1 MDNKN
6 CGKKIKVLYIFTSC
20 KKTGPTQQLLNLISN
35 LDRDRFDPYLV
46 TVYDEGEE
54 SLLEQ
59 YKKVVPHRKVK
70 LSQKEMLIGHVSKI
84 KDIIQQ
90 IQPDIVHTSGVLP
103 DFMIARLGIHNHVL
117 TSRNYVYDDYPAE
130 FGKVKGVIL
139 AKVHLYAITHTPY
152 AMCCSKSLHDIY
164 LKKEKIEIQYIRNG
178 VDIQKYYPANDSKL
192 ELRRELKLPL
202 DKKIIVYGAL
212 FNDRKNQGFILQ
224 NFANRKEFENCC
236 LLLLGDGPN
245 YSLLKEQYL
254 EFSNILMPGNV
265 SNMPDYLRA
274 SDYYVSSSKS
284 EGLPNGVLEA
294 MATGLPVLLSD
305 IEQHLEVLEPD
316 SEVGLSY
323 TAGDDDDFVNKM
335 CLLLKNEYSYMSNH
349 AIDSVNTYFSAPI
362 MSKNYQA
369 LYNNILLK

>member
-6 CGKKIKVLYIFTSC
+6 SGNKIKVLYIFTSC

-35 LDRDRFDPYLV
+35 LDRDCFDPYLV
-46 TVYDEGEE
+46 TVYDEGQE

-59 YKKVVPHRKVK
+59 YKKVVQHKKVK
-70 LSQKEMLIGHVSKI
+70 LSQRAMLTGRVSKI
-84 KDIIQQ
+84 KDIIHQM
-90 IQPDIVHTSGVLP
+90 QPDIIHTSGVLP
-103 DFMIARLGIHNHVL
+103 DFMIARLGIRNHVL

-130 FGKVKGVIL
+130 FGKVKGAVL

-164 LKKEKIEIQYIRNG
+164 LKKEKIEIPYIRNG
-178 VDIQKYYPANDSKL
+178 VDVQKYYPVNGSKI
-192 ELRRELKLPL
+192 ELRKSLELPL
-202 DKKIIVYGAL
+202 DRKIIIYGAL
-212 FNDRKNQGFILQ
+212 FNDRKNQEFILR
-224 NFANRKEFENCC
+224 NFANRKEFEDCC
-236 LLLLGDGPN
+236 LLLLGNGPN
-245 YSLLKEQYL
+245 YSLLKEQYQG
-254 EFSNILMPGNV
+254 FSNIKMPGNA

-323 TAGDDDDFVNKM
+323 TAGDDEDFVNKM
-335 CLLLKNEYSYMSNH
+335 CLLLKNDYSHMSNH

-362 MSKNYQA
+362 MSRNYQE
-369 LYNNILLK
+369 LYNDILK

>member
-1 MDNKN
+1 
-6 CGKKIKVLYIFTSC
+6 
-20 KKTGPTQQLLNLISN
+20 
-35 LDRDRFDPYLV
+35 
-46 TVYDEGEE
+46 
-54 SLLEQ
+54 
-59 YKKVVPHRKVK
+59 
-70 LSQKEMLIGHVSKI
+70 
-84 KDIIQQ
+84 
-90 IQPDIVHTSGVLP
+90 
-103 DFMIARLGIHNHVL
+103 
-117 TSRNYVYDDYPAE
+117 
-130 FGKVKGVIL
+130 
-139 AKVHLYAITHTPY
+139 
-152 AMCCSKSLHDIY
+152 
-164 LKKEKIEIQYIRNG
+164 
-178 VDIQKYYPANDSKL
+178 
-192 ELRRELKLPL
+192 
-202 DKKIIVYGAL
+202 
-212 FNDRKNQGFILQ
+212 
-224 NFANRKEFENCC
+224 
-236 LLLLGDGPN
+236 
-245 YSLLKEQYL
+245 
-254 EFSNILMPGNV
+254 MPGNV